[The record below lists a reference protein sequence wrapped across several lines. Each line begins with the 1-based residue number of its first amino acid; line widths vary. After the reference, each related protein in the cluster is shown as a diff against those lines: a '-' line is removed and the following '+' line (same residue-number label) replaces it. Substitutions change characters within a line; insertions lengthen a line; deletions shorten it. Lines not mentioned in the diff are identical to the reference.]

1 MTTPT
6 EFVLWLNGASDVMG
20 EAPTPEQWA
29 AIKEKLGE
37 SMGFLAARKLLERAE
52 DQIVRD
58 REIEAKRKEEMQM
71 AKLKSEMA
79 QKMAEEAMRQQQRA
93 DRDAMKMYPGGMID
107 AIKRPMLIGAG
118 QNLLR
123 EPMGLYDPAL
133 APKAVLGALRADACV
148 SEKSDDVSGAMAMA
162 LNYAK
167 EAK

>member
-6 EFVLWLNGASDVMG
+6 EFVLWLNGATGVMG
-20 EAPTPEQWA
+20 DSPTPEQWE
-29 AIKEKLGE
+29 AIKEKLNE
-37 SMGFLAARKLLERAE
+37 SLGFLAAKKLLERAE

-58 REIEAKRKEEMQM
+58 RELEAKRKEEMEM
-71 AKLKSEMA
+71 AKMKA
-79 QKMAEEAMRQQQRA
+79 QYAQQIAEQQMRQQ
-93 DRDAMKMYPGGMID
+93 KMYPGGMVD

-148 SEKSDDVSGAMAMA
+148 SDKSDDRMDAIGMAMS
-162 LNYAK
+162 YAK

>member
-6 EFVLWLNGASDVMG
+6 EFVLWLNGATGVMG
-20 EAPTPEQWA
+20 DSPTPEQWE
-29 AIKEKLGE
+29 AIKEKLNE
-37 SMGFLAARKLLERAE
+37 SLGFLAAKKLLERAE

-58 REIEAKRKEEMQM
+58 RELEAKRKEEMEM
-71 AKLKSEMA
+71 AKMKAQFAQQIAEQQMRA
-79 QKMAEEAMRQQQRA
+79 QQKM
-93 DRDAMKMYPGGMID
+93 DRSRMVD

-133 APKAVLGALRADACV
+133 APKAVLGAGACV
-148 SEKSDDVSGAMAMA
+148 SDKSDDRMDAIGMAMS
-162 LNYAK
+162 YAK